1 MLKCLG
7 IKRVDFTNDNG
18 EVIKGYNF
26 WFSDSVPS
34 GFGWVGCEVYKK
46 FLNDEV
52 VAGLGLKIEDV
63 VGHEVSVVYG
73 RKDRVESITVIN

>member
-26 WFSDSVPS
+26 WFADSVPS
-34 GFGWVGCEVYKK
+34 SGWVGCEVYKK
-46 FLNDEV
+46 FLNDEA
-52 VAGLGLKIEDV
+52 VAGLGVKIEDI
-63 VGHEVSVVYG
+63 VGHEVAVVYG
-73 RKDRVESITVIN
+73 RKDRLESITVVK